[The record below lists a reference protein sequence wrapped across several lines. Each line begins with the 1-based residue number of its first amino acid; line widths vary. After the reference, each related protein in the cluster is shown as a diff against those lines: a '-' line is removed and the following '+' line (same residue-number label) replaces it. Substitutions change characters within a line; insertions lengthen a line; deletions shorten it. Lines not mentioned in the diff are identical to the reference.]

1 MSTQTD
7 DTGHLIDLVC
17 RKSQAVKSKTGRREI
32 SVSAQEARGRKTA
45 ELLGLTVRHVWRE
58 VGSASRFRRSK
69 KVPKQDLALQALDR
83 GEIGALWVFRLDR
96 WTRRGAG
103 AILSIVEPADGRPR
117 RLLVDNGD
125 ADNPGIG
132 LDSSNP
138 RDRSELIRRA
148 EDAREETEVLSERVR
163 NTKTFQ
169 LENGEWLSGVAPYG
183 LRVVMVSAF
192 DEDGE
197 EIEER
202 KLQRDPETSAGI
214 PGEPHVT
221 KMEIARL
228 VTYEWPVAR
237 VTKREMARRLNDRAV
252 PSPSGGNWAF
262 STVANM
268 IGNPAYAG
276 WQITGRSDNRS
287 RRMLYL
293 NEDGEKV
300 SVMVGPALLAEEEY
314 NEAQAASRGSGPPAD
329 AESWK
334 PKHLLTDLLECSGC
348 NSSMPSAGTSYACWR
363 SRAGGVCPA
372 PASAAA
378 HSAEEYVFQ
387 FWSSRL
393 HASDPE
399 DPLLAIVAARWAARK
414 DPQASEEEQTAR
426 AALADAERVLSR
438 LWQDRRAGLFD
449 GPSERFFAPQ
459 LSEANAAVTAAQKAL
474 DGISGTGPV
483 DISFLLELE
492 DQREAWEA
500 ADLPLKRDLLRLAIR
515 RIRVHRAPKRGVQF
529 DGDSRMEINW
539 LDEPAWET
547 AA

>member
-1 MSTQTD
+1 MNTQPD
-7 DTGHLIDLVC
+7 DTSHLIDLVC

-117 RLLVDNGD
+117 RLLIDNGD

-132 LDSSNP
+132 LDSANP

-237 VTKREMARRLNDRAV
+237 VTKREMARRLNERGV
-252 PSPSGGNWAF
+252 PSPTGGNWAF

-293 NEDGEKV
+293 NENGEKV
-300 SVMVGPALLAEEEY
+300 SVMVGPPLLEEDEY
-314 NEAQAASRGSGPPAD
+314 NEAQAASRGNGPPAD

-334 PKHLLTDLLECSGC
+334 AKHLLTDLLECCGC
-348 NSSMPSAGTSYACWR
+348 SSSMPSAGTSYACWR

-372 PASAAA
+372 PANAAA
-378 HSAEEYVFQ
+378 YSAEEYVFQ
-387 FWSSRL
+387 RWSARL
-393 HASDPE
+393 HSADLD
-399 DPLLAIVAARWAARK
+399 DPLLAIVAERWAARK

-459 LSEANAAVTAAQKAL
+459 LTEANAAVMAAQKEL
-474 DGISGTGPV
+474 DGIQGAGPV
-483 DISFLLELE
+483 DISFLLELGQ
-492 DQREAWEA
+492 QREAWEA

-515 RIRVHRAPKRGVQF
+515 RIRVRRAPKRGVQF

-539 LDEPAWET
+539 LDELAWDT